1 MSNSLEFPCWSVSV
15 VAVAWMLAAHPE
27 LFGGMV
33 ASTEPLLEATCISVV
48 LGSGLYLCVDR
59 LTTKLCGLYRQTSSY
74 GMRHRVSSVR
84 G

>member
-1 MSNSLEFPCWSVSV
+1 MSKSREFPCWSVSV
-15 VAVAWMLAAHPE
+15 LAVAWILAAHPE

-33 ASTEPLLEATCISVV
+33 VSTETLLEATCISVV

-59 LTTKLCGLYRQTSSY
+59 LTTKLCGLYRQTSFH
-74 GMRHRVSSVR
+74 GIRHRVSSVR

>member
-1 MSNSLEFPCWSVSV
+1 MSNSLEFLCWSVSV
-15 VAVAWMLAAHPE
+15 IAVAWMLAAHPE

-33 ASTEPLLEATCISVV
+33 VFTETLLEATCISVV

-59 LTTKLCGLYRQTSSY
+59 LTTKLCGLCRQTWSY
-74 GMRHRVSSVR
+74 GMRNGVSSVR

>member
-1 MSNSLEFPCWSVSV
+1 MPNSLEFPCWSVSV
-15 VAVAWMLAAHPE
+15 IAVAWMLAAHPE

-33 ASTEPLLEATCISVV
+33 VFTESVLEATCISVV

-59 LTTKLCGLYRQTSSY
+59 LTTKLCGLYRQTWSY
-74 GMRHRVSSVR
+74 GMRNGVSSVR

>member
-15 VAVAWMLAAHPE
+15 IAVAWMLAAHPE

-33 ASTEPLLEATCISVV
+33 VSTETLLEATCISVV

-59 LTTKLCGLYRQTSSY
+59 LTTKLCGLYRQTSSC
-74 GMRHRVSSVR
+74 GMRNGVSSVR